1 MPDRSFPLISLADYK
16 DAADDLLDAV
26 AHGYFSGG
34 AADEIT
40 MRDNVDAWGRIA
52 LRPRMLVA
60 VGDRDPSVTVLGRRR
75 PHPLIIAPMA
85 YQKLAHPNG
94 ELAMAAAAVA
104 TRTTICLSTLATT
117 GIPEM
122 ALGAPDAS
130 RWFQLYVFRDRGVSR
145 ELVAEAVEHSY
156 EALVVTADVPVRG
169 FRERDLRSRSELS
182 PVRALPASARGDVT
196 MTPADFS
203 ALIDPAL
210 TWDDVEQ
217 LAADSPLPVIVKGL
231 LTPEDAHQAA
241 ESGARGVIV
250 SNHGGRQLDTV
261 LSGADALSAI
271 ADAVGDR
278 VDVLVD
284 SGIRRGAD
292 VIKALALGARAVLV
306 GRPLIWGLAVG
317 GAEGAQRVLEI
328 LLDELDRG
336 LALAGAP
343 RAQELDR
350 RFVCPAPWTTGLT

>member
-1 MPDRSFPLISLADYK
+1 
-16 DAADDLLDAV
+16 
-26 AHGYFSGG
+26 
-34 AADEIT
+34 
-40 MRDNVDAWGRIA
+40 
-52 LRPRMLVA
+52 
-60 VGDRDPSVTVLGRRR
+60 
-75 PHPLIIAPMA
+75 
-85 YQKLAHPNG
+85 
-94 ELAMAAAAVA
+94 
-104 TRTTICLSTLATT
+104 
-117 GIPEM
+117 
-122 ALGAPDAS
+122 
-130 RWFQLYVFRDRGVSR
+130 
-145 ELVAEAVEHSY
+145 
-156 EALVVTADVPVRG
+156 
-169 FRERDLRSRSELS
+169 
-182 PVRALPASARGDVT
+182 
-196 MTPADFS
+196 
-203 ALIDPAL
+203 
-210 TWDDVEQ
+210 
-217 LAADSPLPVIVKGL
+217 
-231 LTPEDAHQAA
+231 
-241 ESGARGVIV
+241 
-250 SNHGGRQLDTV
+250 V